1 MEMML
6 MAAAPESM
14 IETCRRLCAT
24 RHNVL
29 LQGPVGA
36 IDAALAVIA
45 PCLLRP
51 VAWKKAESKFDPGVG
66 AVASLILH
74 EVGSLNKSEQI
85 QLRDWLDNTNARPQ
99 IVSTTT
105 HPLFRLVECG
115 TFDATLYY
123 RLNVVLLEVQLDSQL
138 FQAEFLPGRE

>member
-1 MEMML
+1 MSG
-6 MAAAPESM
+6 PDEST
-14 IETCRRLCAT
+14 IETCLRLCAT

-51 VAWKKAESKFDPGVG
+51 VAWKKAESKFDPT
-66 AVASLILH
+66 AAFASLILQ
-74 EVGSLNKSEQI
+74 EVGSLTQSEQI
-85 QLRDWLDNTNARPQ
+85 QLRDRLDNANVRPQ

-105 HPLFRLVECG
+105 LPLFRLVEQG
-115 TFDATLYY
+115 MFDAALYY
-123 RLNVVLLEVQLDSQL
+123 RLNIVLLDL
-138 FQAEFLPGRE
+138 A

>member
-1 MEMML
+1 MSGPAE
-6 MAAAPESM
+6 PT

-45 PCLLRP
+45 PCLLPP
-51 VAWKKAESKFDPGVG
+51 VAWRKAESKFDPTVG
-66 AVASLILH
+66 AIASLILQD
-74 EVGSLNKSEQI
+74 VGSFTQSEQI
-85 QLRDWLDNTNARPQ
+85 QLRDWLDNANARPQ

-105 HPLFRLVECG
+105 HPLFQLVERG
-115 TFDATLYY
+115 MFDAALYY
-123 RLNVVLLEVQLDSQL
+123 RLNIVLLDLELGL
-138 FQAEFLPGRE
+138 

>member
-6 MAAAPESM
+6 MSGPAT
-14 IETCRRLCAT
+14 IDTFLRLCAA

-45 PCLLRP
+45 PCLLPP
-51 VAWKKAESKFDPGVG
+51 VAWKKAESKFDPTVG
-66 AVASLILH
+66 ANASLILQD
-74 EVGSLNKSEQI
+74 VGSLTQSEQI
-85 QLRDWLDNTNARPQ
+85 QLRDWLDNASARPQ

-105 HPLFRLVECG
+105 HPLFRLVERG
-115 TFDATLYY
+115 MFDAALYY
-123 RLNVVLLEVQLDSQL
+123 RLNIVLLDLKL
-138 FQAEFLPGRE
+138 GL